1 MGIDE
6 ARGNQRIRVFDYLCA
21 GRQGRQQL
29 GGMADA
35 RDLAVFDDQ
44 QAVLEVFMGLLDAHV
59 ARVGEAVEQGGTVGF
74 GAWHGDSRNRCMRVM
89 R

>member
-1 MGIDE
+1 MGVDE
-6 ARGNQRIRVFDYLCA
+6 TRSDQRVRVFDNLGA
-21 GRQGRQQL
+21 GRQGWQQF
-29 GGMADA
+29 GGVADA
-35 RDLAVFDDQ
+35 RDLAVLDDQ
-44 QAVLEVFMGLLDAHV
+44 QAVLEVFMGLLDAHF